1 MFDADRV
8 QEVAQSQL
16 VNTLDLSMFSEKDIL
31 NTVLQRS
38 EVLFDL
44 DRRGLPI
51 RQWSKGKP
59 EALQAE
65 VARRG
70 DLLLRRAI
78 SVLYLEYLA
87 LKPTLASLAPKHVAD
102 IGCGYGFIDLFI
114 ARDFQ
119 PALTLI
125 DLESNDATHF
135 GFHAE
140 AAAYS
145 SLATARAFLL
155 ANGVAAEAVTT
166 LNPGHEDATRITE
179 VDLAL
184 SLLSCGF
191 HYPANTYAR
200 FWETSVKQ
208 DGSIILD
215 LREAGA
221 ARQREELSQ
230 IGALRD
236 LWRGEKWARVLVRK
250 SGA

>member
-1 MFDADRV
+1 MFDADHV
-8 QEVAQSQL
+8 QEVTRSPL
-16 VNTLDLSMFSEKDIL
+16 VGALDLSMFSDKDIL

-44 DRRGLPI
+44 DRPGLPI

-59 EALQAE
+59 DALQAE

-87 LKPTLASLAPKHVAD
+87 LKPTIATLAPKHVAD

-140 AAAYS
+140 GAAYS

-166 LNPGHEDATRITE
+166 LNPGREEATRTTE

-191 HYPANTYAR
+191 HYPANTYAQ
-200 FWETSVKQ
+200 FWGKSVTK
-208 DGSIILD
+208 DGAIILD
-215 LREAGA
+215 LRDAEA
-221 ARQREELSQ
+221 ARQREELGQ

-236 LWRGEKWARVLVRK
+236 LWRGEKWTRVLIDK
-250 SGA
+250 GAG